1 MRGTTLKRRNATV
14 LADLPRL
21 RDPADRTTIARV
33 VLVLALAAALS
44 GAILLARSAGSGR
57 AALLPAGVKTGVIVV
72 DMSGSESG
80 LPFERVATVLRA
92 LAAANQAMG
101 LVMFSDTA
109 YELLPPNSPA
119 ESMLEFER
127 FFNPQ
132 SIDKGNP
139 IFGVTP
145 WAQFSAGTRIS
156 LGLRM
161 GQAALQRAGVTHG
174 SLLLISD
181 LNDSS
186 ADQESLIAEAF
197 ALKKAHIPLRIVP
210 VVAAPPDV
218 RIFRTLFGLSS
229 FVVPS
234 AYKTTAN
241 EQVQPVASSWPWA
254 LITVGVVLVGLL
266 AANELF
272 NTRLRPEGATT

>member
-1 MRGTTLKRRNATV
+1 MRGTTLKRRGATV
-14 LADLPRL
+14 LADLPGL
-21 RDPADRTTIARV
+21 RGPAGRTTTVRIA
-33 VLVLALAAALS
+33 LVLALAATL
-44 GAILLARSAGSGR
+44 GGTILLARSAGSGR
-57 AALLPAGVKTGVIVV
+57 AALLPQGVKTGVIVV

-119 ESMLEFER
+119 SSLLEFER

-132 SIDKGNP
+132 SIDKGTP
-139 IFGVTP
+139 IFGITP
-145 WAQFSAGTRIS
+145 WGQFSAGTRIAK
-156 LGLRM
+156 GLRM
-161 GQAALQRAGVTHG
+161 GQEALQRAGVTHG

-186 ADQESLIAEAF
+186 ADQESLVAEAF

-210 VVAAPPDV
+210 VVASAPNV
-218 RIFRTLFGLSS
+218 KIFRTLFGLNS

-234 AYKTTAN
+234 AYKTTSS
-241 EQVQPVASSWPWA
+241 EQVQPIAAALPWA
-254 LITVGVVLVGLL
+254 LITVGAILVGLL
-266 AANELF
+266 AANELL
-272 NTRLRPEGATT
+272 NTRLQPEGATT

>member
-1 MRGTTLKRRNATV
+1 MRGTTLKRRGATA

-21 RDPADRTTIARV
+21 RARADRTTAVRAA
-33 VLVLALAAALS
+33 LVLGLAACLAA
-44 GAILLARSAGSGR
+44 AILLARSAGSGR
-57 AALLPAGVKTGVIVV
+57 AALLPEGAKTGVVV
-72 DMSGSESG
+72 ADMSGSESG

-119 ESMLEFER
+119 SSLLEFER
-127 FFNPQ
+127 FFDPQ
-132 SIDKGNP
+132 SISGGSP
-139 IFGVTP
+139 IFGETP

-156 LGLRM
+156 EGLRM
-161 GQAALQRAGVTHG
+161 GQEALQRAHVAHG

-186 ADQESLIAEAF
+186 ADEESLVAEAF
-197 ALKKAHIPLRIVP
+197 ALKKAHIPVRIVP
-210 VVAAPPDV
+210 VVAGRADV
-218 RIFRTLFGLSS
+218 RIFASLFGWSS

-234 AYKTTAN
+234 AYRTTAS

-254 LITVGVVLVGLL
+254 LIAVGVILVGML

-272 NTRLRPEGATT
+272 NTRLRPEGAAT

>member
-1 MRGTTLKRRNATV
+1 MRGTTLRRRGATV
-14 LADLPRL
+14 LADLPGL
-21 RDPADRTTIARV
+21 RAVADRTTAVRIA
-33 VLVLALAAALS
+33 LVFALAASLA

-57 AALLPAGVKTGVIVV
+57 AALLPEGVKTGVIVV

-92 LAAANQAMG
+92 LAQANQAMG

-119 ESMLEFER
+119 SSLLEFER
-127 FFNPQ
+127 FFNP
-132 SIDKGNP
+132 STINKGAP
-139 IFGVTP
+139 IFGITP

-156 LGLRM
+156 LGLKM
-161 GQAALQRAGVTHG
+161 GQEALQRAGVTHG

-186 ADQESLIAEAF
+186 ADQEGLIAEAF
-197 ALKKAHIPLRIVP
+197 ALKKAHIPIRIVP
-210 VVAAPPDV
+210 VVASVPDV
-218 RIFRTLFGLSS
+218 KIFRTLFGINS

-234 AYKTTAN
+234 AYKTTAS
-241 EQVQPVASSWPWA
+241 EQVQPVSPSWPWA
-254 LITVGVVLVGLL
+254 LIAVGVILVGLL
-266 AANELF
+266 TANELF
-272 NTRLRPEGATT
+272 NTRLQPEGATS

>member
-1 MRGTTLKRRNATV
+1 MRGTTLKRRGATV
-14 LADLPRL
+14 LADLPGL
-21 RDPADRTTIARV
+21 REPADRTTAVRIG
-33 VLVLALAAALS
+33 LVLGLAACLG

-57 AALLPAGVKTGVIVV
+57 AALLPEGVKTGVVVV

-119 ESMLEFER
+119 NSLLEFER
-127 FFNPQ
+127 FFDPVAVRGG
-132 SIDKGNP
+132 SP
-139 IFGVTP
+139 SFGLTP
-145 WAQFSAGTRIS
+145 WGQYSAGTRVS
-156 LGLRM
+156 KGLRM
-161 GQAALQRAGVTHG
+161 GQEALERAGVTHG

-186 ADQESLIAEAF
+186 ADEESLVAEAF
-197 ALKKAHIPLRIVP
+197 ALKKAHIPVRIVP
-210 VVAAPPDV
+210 VVAGRADV
-218 RIFRTLFGLSS
+218 RIFASLFGYNS
-229 FVVPS
+229 FVQPS
-234 AYKTTAN
+234 AYKTTAS
-241 EQVQPVASSWPWA
+241 EQLQPIASSWPWA
-254 LITVGVVLVGLL
+254 LITVGVILVGLL

-272 NTRLRPEGATT
+272 NTRLRPEGAAT